1 MSFLTRRPN
10 LAALLLV
17 MSASLLY
24 AQTPAEPAQPGT
36 QNPGQAE
43 EPAQDAG
50 QVATA
55 QTQEPTDAGA
65 GQVKRAPVPLPLN
78 LDASSLQ
85 FTAEQAQVNY
95 LNAGVN
101 VGASYDDNL
110 LNLAIP
116 TGGFTFSVLP
126 NIGIDISRRRL
137 ALKLDYAGGYTVN
150 QRYSAFNQSSHDGEI
165 DLRYRLSPH
174 VNLRVDNRVVYTNG
188 FFNQLQAGAG
198 GLGSGVIQQPNLG
211 VITPLARHTDDLG
224 SVDLTYQYSAT
235 DMVGASAT
243 FHNSSFGAPPTGSA
257 SLVNTQSEQADAFYA
272 HGFSPRNWS
281 GVTYTFERITFNPT
295 VQQVDTHSFL
305 LFHTI
310 YLQPK
315 MQLAFFAG
323 PDYTQISG
331 QVVSTTV
338 TLPLVTVV
346 SVPVSSDRW
355 SVAGGISFNWQGQH
369 TSVRAS
375 GVHKVS
381 DGGGLLTAVDL
392 TTGNGAWRRQLTRN
406 GTIELGAL
414 YSDSRALQSASTTYN
429 ALKSASGSVL
439 WEQHMGRSFMATLG
453 YARDYQLE
461 KGLAIADLSVN
472 HNRAWVTIGYHF
484 SRPLGR

>member
-1 MSFLTRRPN
+1 MRRYN
-10 LAALLLV
+10 AAGLLLLL
-17 MSASLLY
+17 SASLLY
-24 AQTPAEPAQPGT
+24 AQTP
-36 QNPGQAE
+36 GQTE
-43 EPAQDAG
+43 EPAPDAG
-50 QVATA
+50 PVAPA
-55 QTQEPTDAGA
+55 QTQEPAEA
-65 GQVKRAPVPLPLN
+65 GQVTRAPVPLPLN
-78 LDASSLQ
+78 MDASSLQ
-85 FTAEQAQVNY
+85 FTAEKAHVNY
-95 LNAGVN
+95 LTGGVN

-110 LNLAIP
+110 LNLATP

-174 VNLRVDNRVVYTNG
+174 VNLRVDNRFVYTNG
-188 FFNQLQAGAG
+188 FFNQLQAGTG
-198 GLGSGVIQQPNLG
+198 GLGSGIVQQPNLG
-211 VITPLARHTDDLG
+211 VLTPVAPHTDDFG
-224 SVDLTYQYSAT
+224 TVDLTYQYSAT

-257 SLVNTQSEQADAFYA
+257 LLVNTQSEQADAFYA

-281 GVTYTFERITFNPT
+281 GITYTFERITFNPT

-315 MQLAFFAG
+315 MQLALFAG

-331 QVVSTTV
+331 QIVSTTV

-346 SVPVSSDRW
+346 SVPLSSDRW
-355 SVAGGISFNWQGQH
+355 SVAGGASFNWQGEH
-369 TSVRAS
+369 TSIRAS
-375 GVHKVS
+375 GARKVS
-381 DGGGLLTAVDL
+381 DGGGLLTAVIV

-439 WEQHMGRSFMATLG
+439 WQQQMGRSFMATLG